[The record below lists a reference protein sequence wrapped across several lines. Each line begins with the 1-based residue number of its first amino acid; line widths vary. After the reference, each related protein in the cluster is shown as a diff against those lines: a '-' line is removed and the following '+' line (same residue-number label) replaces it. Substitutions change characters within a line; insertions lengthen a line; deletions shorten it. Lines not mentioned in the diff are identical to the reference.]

1 MNVDCQNNC
10 IWLFCALKSVLCVFV
25 PPKYSNW
32 WGTLFFVKKKL
43 AVVDAGGWKCRYSIF
58 IIKMLLTIVENLVFI
73 VSFTLYS
80 LSEAGCAIEQSS
92 FIKGYKPTFFVPG
105 YIMIKI

>member
-1 MNVDCQNNC
+1 MMGKV
-10 IWLFCALKSVLCVFV
+10 IFC
-25 PPKYSNW
+25 
-32 WGTLFFVKKKL
+32 KKKL

-92 FIKGYKPTFFVPG
+92 FIKGYKPTLFVPG
-105 YIMIKI
+105 YIIIKI